1 MLRALWIGAV
11 FALVTGHALAQPSRD
26 NARLEAIFKQDQ
38 QARSRQPIDWKVV
51 SVQDREHR
59 VEVLDLLKA
68 GKVVTANDHFHAAMV
83 YQHGDS
89 LDDYRL
95 AFALAQVA
103 ATLDPSQKQAR
114 WLTAAAWDRML
125 MNRNVPQWYGT
136 QYHQPVPGGPMA
148 LYPVN
153 ESAVTD
159 AERAQMNAPTLQEA
173 KDRLKQI
180 NAK

>member
-11 FALVTGHALAQPSRD
+11 LALLTSHALAQPGRD

-38 QARSRQPIDWKVV
+38 QTRSRQPIDWKVV
-51 SVQDREHR
+51 SVQDKEHR
-59 VEVLDLLKA
+59 IEVLDLLKS
-68 GKVVTANDHFHAAMV
+68 GKVVTAKDHFHAAMV

-103 ATLDPSQKQAR
+103 ATLDPSLKSAR

-125 MNRNVPQWYGT
+125 MKRNVPQWYGT

-153 ESAVTD
+153 EAAVTD
-159 AERAQMNAPTLQEA
+159 AERAEMNAPSLQEA
-173 KDRLKQI
+173 KDRLKQV